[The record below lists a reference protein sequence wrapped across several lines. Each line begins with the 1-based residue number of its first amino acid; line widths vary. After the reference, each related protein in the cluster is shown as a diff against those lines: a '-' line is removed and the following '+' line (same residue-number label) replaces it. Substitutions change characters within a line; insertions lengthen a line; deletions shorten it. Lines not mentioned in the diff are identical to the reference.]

1 LRNLAEL
8 QIGESLEDVQ
18 LKPVSRLDLIKYAG
32 ASGDY
37 NPIHTIDEEAKKAG
51 LPGIIAHG
59 MWTMGNLAKL
69 FTPYYEEGFIQD
81 YTIRFKGMVFLN
93 DVITL
98 KATLDETSEN
108 KMNFKVIAVN
118 QAGNEV
124 IKGSVLFHK
133 YDKGK
138 GFAIAKQGLKEYR

>member
-1 LRNLAEL
+1 MTTKVKEL
-8 QIGESLEDVQ
+8 QVGDSLTAIE
-18 LKPVSRLDLIKYAG
+18 LAAVSRIDLIKYAG

-93 DVITL
+93 DVVTL
-98 KATLDETSEN
+98 KGTLTESVEN
-108 KMNFKVIAVN
+108 KLKFEVLAVN
-118 QAGNEV
+118 QHGNEV
-124 IKGSVLFHK
+124 LKGEVVYLQ
-133 YDKGK
+133 Y
-138 GFAIAKQGLKEYR
+138 

>member
-1 LRNLAEL
+1 MSPLSQL
-8 QIGESLEDVQ
+8 QVGESVKEIQLE
-18 LKPVSRLDLIKYAG
+18 PVSRLDLIRYAG

-69 FTPYYEEGFIQD
+69 FTSYFEEGFIQD
-81 YTIRFKGMVFLN
+81 YSIRFKGMVFLN

-98 KATLDETSEN
+98 KARLVEKQDQTLR
-108 KMNFKVIAVN
+108 FKVEAVN
-118 QAGNEV
+118 QEEKEV
-124 IKGSVLFHK
+124 LKGEVVYHL
-133 YDKGK
+133 Y
-138 GFAIAKQGLKEYR
+138 

>member
-1 LRNLAEL
+1 MVAIEEL
-8 QIGESLEDVQ
+8 HIGDELEDIQ
-18 LKPVSRLDLIKYAG
+18 LEPVDRLTLIKYAG

-37 NPIHTIDEEAKKAG
+37 NPIHTIDSEAAKAG

-69 FTPYYEEGFIQD
+69 FSSYYQEGFIQD

-98 KATLDETSEN
+98 KAELAEKNGSISRFEV
-108 KMNFKVIAVN
+108 KAVN
-118 QAGNEV
+118 QNGNEV
-124 IKGSVLFHK
+124 IKGEVFFNTYH
-133 YDKGK
+133 D
-138 GFAIAKQGLKEYR
+138 

>member
-1 LRNLAEL
+1 MTTIREWQVGQSLPDVTLA
-8 QIGESLEDVQ
+8 
-18 LKPVSRLDLIKYAG
+18 PVSRLDLIKYAG

-69 FTPYYEEGFIQD
+69 FTSYYEEGFVQD
-81 YTIRFKGMVFLN
+81 YFVRFQSMVFLN

-98 KATLDETSEN
+98 KATVKEKDD
-108 KMNFKVIAVN
+108 KAIRFAVAAVN
-118 QAGNEV
+118 QHGKEV
-124 IKGSVLFHK
+124 IKGEAVFSL
-133 YDKGK
+133 Y
-138 GFAIAKQGLKEYR
+138 E

>member
-1 LRNLAEL
+1 MNSLTDL
-8 QIGESLEDVQ
+8 QEGKSLQVIQ

-37 NPIHTIDEEAKKAG
+37 NPIHTIDEEARKAG

-69 FTPYYEEGFIQD
+69 FTPYYHEGFVKD
-81 YTIRFKGMVFLN
+81 YSVRFIGKVFLN

-98 KATLDETSEN
+98 KATLKEKFDQQYR
-108 KMNFKVIAVN
+108 FDVAAVN
-118 QAGNEV
+118 QHDSEVVKGEV
-124 IKGSVLFHK
+124 IFSK
-133 YDKGK
+133 Y
-138 GFAIAKQGLKEYR
+138 